1 MQMHEI
7 RSAGW
12 DARPIVDEQLHICHR
27 SGQSP
32 TGKWRWLGE
41 ANKLCLFQTFKVKER
56 VIARKVCVRLRRRRR
71 FCQECMKPHRVHF
84 LERGLPVRPGRS
96 SFH

>member
-12 DARPIVDEQLHICHR
+12 NARPIVDEQLHICHR
-27 SGQSP
+27 SGHSP

-41 ANKLCLFQTFKVKER
+41 ANKLCLSKLSKSKKESSR
-56 VIARKVCVRLRRRRR
+56 EKCVCDYDGAVA
-71 FCQECMKPHRVHF
+71 FAKNA
-84 LERGLPVRPGRS
+84 
-96 SFH
+96 